1 MKTQTHTQAQT
12 PLDMIR
18 PVLWMAAAAFAAGFG
33 GYLMIGLKAV
43 HAAPTF

>member
-1 MKTQTHTQAQT
+1 MKSQIGQT

-33 GYLMIGLKAV
+33 GYMVLGLKAV
-43 HAAPTF
+43 HAAQPF

>member
-1 MKTQTHTQAQT
+1 MKSPAGQT

-33 GYLMIGLKAV
+33 GYLVIGLKAV